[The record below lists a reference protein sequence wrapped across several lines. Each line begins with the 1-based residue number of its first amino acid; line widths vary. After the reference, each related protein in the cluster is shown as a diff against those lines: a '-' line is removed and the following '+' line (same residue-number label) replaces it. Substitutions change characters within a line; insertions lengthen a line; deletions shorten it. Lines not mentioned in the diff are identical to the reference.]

1 MGLREKLI
9 ELEETA
15 GKKFSVTL
23 TAEHGK
29 DAEVVVDN
37 CRCVKSCDDNF
48 IVLSVSGLDIRI
60 AGTPLVI
67 ENFGIGSLKI
77 TGKIQSL
84 TFEEK

>member
-1 MGLREKLI
+1 MGLRERLI

-37 CRCVKSCDDNF
+37 CRYVKSCDDNF